1 MPNHTGKTP
10 FFDARKLP
18 NPENSYVAWVDVMGV
33 RATMSRSLP
42 ITANFVFKL
51 HAAVLDAP
59 QTDIHL
65 YPVMD
70 GVYVVAERQGP
81 LRDFLKA
88 VFSRVADSFV
98 STSDNHHRFI
108 IKAAIA
114 FGPVIH
120 GDALP
125 RETNYLLDENRAY
138 RDSVLL
144 GMPMIQAIEGEKRAP
159 PYGVFIHESARAFA
173 PIGDLPFH
181 HLWWHWTIPDWRD
194 LGKELNDELIHY
206 FEWASSHAL
215 AIEYD
220 KGRIE
225 AHREMARQYLVD
237 L

>member
-125 RETNYLLDENRAY
+125 RPDASRAAAVCGDGGRRRAAVGEVQQAPQPLSLRASGV
-138 RDSVLL
+138 RDH
-144 GMPMIQAIEGEKRAP
+144 PRAEGDR
-159 PYGVFIHESARAFA
+159 
-173 PIGDLPFH
+173 
-181 HLWWHWTIPDWRD
+181 
-194 LGKELNDELIHY
+194 
-206 FEWASSHAL
+206 
-215 AIEYD
+215 
-220 KGRIE
+220 
-225 AHREMARQYLVD
+225 
-237 L
+237 